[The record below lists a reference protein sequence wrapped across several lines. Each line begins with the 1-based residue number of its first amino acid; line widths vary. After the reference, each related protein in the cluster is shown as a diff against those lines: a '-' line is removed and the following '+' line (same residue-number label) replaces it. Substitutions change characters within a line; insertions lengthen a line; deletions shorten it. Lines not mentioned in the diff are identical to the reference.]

1 MSQTETAIM
10 IVSSI
15 VGLFGGPFF
24 ILMVDTIATD
34 NQSAMGPL
42 VILGFSI
49 AFFCLLVLIIGVW
62 LDGFN
67 S

>member
-15 VGLFGGPFF
+15 VVLFGGPFF
-24 ILMVDTIATD
+24 ILMFDTLATD
-34 NQSAMGPL
+34 NQNAML
-42 VILGFSI
+42 SISILGFSI

-62 LDGFN
+62 LDGF
-67 S
+67 SS